1 VKQVIAIDPGSSGG
15 IAWKG
20 GDGFLGCQPMPD
32 THGDLCDLLRSL
44 IAAAPESV
52 VYLEKVNGF
61 MGTAAPGSAM
71 FNFGRGVGYIEGCLA
86 AMGCPVIEV
95 PPQKWIKAIGLGTR
109 GEMTKCEWKNKLK
122 GEAQRRYPALT
133 VTLKTADALLILAS
147 VEVLK

>member
-1 VKQVIAIDPGSSGG
+1 MKQIIAIDPGASGG
-15 IAWKG
+15 IAWSDDFGAK
-20 GDGFLGCQPMPD
+20 GCQSMPE
-32 THGDLCDLLRSL
+32 THGDVCDRLRELVAS
-44 IAAAPESV
+44 ATETT

-61 MGTAAPGSAM
+61 MGNAAPGSAM

-95 PPQKWIKAIGLGTR
+95 PPQKWIKAMGLGTR
-109 GEMTKCEWKNKLK
+109 GEMTKGEWKNKLK
-122 GEAQRRYPALT
+122 SEAQRRYPALT